1 METESEDVLAVGAD
15 ADVDVDVLAVGADV
29 DDVAVAGSAALDDDD
44 DDDDDV
50 VLDSER
56 VSIDSSFN
64 LDSDSAFNSG
74 VKWGIIPV
82 SV

>member
-44 DDDDDV
+44 DDV

-56 VSIDSSFN
+56 MSIDSSFN
-64 LDSDSAFNSG
+64 IDSDSAFDSG
-74 VKWGIIPV
+74 VKWEIIPV

>member
-15 ADVDVDVLAVGADV
+15 VDVL
-29 DDVAVAGSAALDDDD
+29 AVAGSAALDDDD